1 MNTPRAGVKI
11 VSVRDYKYSMIRVFW
26 KHPPPGRLPRG
37 ARHLHVGDASGAAQG
52 PARPRSRA
60 PHRLHDAMIARYV
73 PPAPDPPVPGS
84 PRLPARWPWAPDHR
98 SVTDVP
104 PYRIHAAEFGTEGEP
119 VVLLHGLSGS
129 SRWWRRN
136 VPALA
141 RGARVVV
148 PDVIGFGR
156 TRVRGKL
163 PPIGE
168 IADLLAGWMDRLAL
182 GPVDLIGH
190 SMGGQISVHLAAR
203 HPDRVKRLI
212 LVDSAGIPR
221 PVTPFTLARFAAELA
236 PPRRW
241 GDPRFLP
248 TIVGDAMLA
257 GPRTILRAIGH
268 ILRDDVRPL
277 LPQVGAPTLVLWGE
291 LDTIVPVAHA
301 RDFRE
306 GIPGARMA
314 VLRGAA
320 HNPMVD
326 RPEDFN
332 RLVADFLRGES
343 VGE

>member
-1 MNTPRAGVKI
+1 MCFG
-11 VSVRDYKYSMIRVFW
+11 SFKYSTSRAFW
-26 KHPPPGRLPRG
+26 KHPPPSGGGRGAALARYGADRPRG
-37 ARHLHVGDASGAAQG
+37 APNPFHCK
-52 PARPRSRA
+52 
-60 PHRLHDAMIARYV
+60 MIARF
-73 PPAPDPPVPGS
+73 APTLQDRPFAGD
-84 PRLPARWPWAPDHR
+84 PRLPTRWPWLPDRR
-98 SVTDVP
+98 SVVEVP
-104 PYRIHAAEFGTEGEP
+104 PHRIHAAEFGTEGEP
-119 VVLLHGLSGS
+119 LVLLHGLSGS

-156 TRVRGKL
+156 TRLRGRL

-182 GPVDLIGH
+182 GPVDLVGH

-203 HPDRVKRLI
+203 HPERIRRLV
-212 LVDSAGIPR
+212 LVDAAGIPR
-221 PVTPFTLARFAAELA
+221 PVTPRALVRFAAEVS

-241 GDPRFLP
+241 GDPFFLP
-248 TIVGDAMLA
+248 TIVGDALLA

-268 ILRDDVRPL
+268 IMRDDVRAL
-277 LPQVGAPTLVLWGE
+277 LPQVAAPTLVIWGE
-291 LDTIVPVAHA
+291 LDTIIPVEHA

-306 GIPGARMA
+306 GIPGARLA

-326 RPEDFN
+326 RPDEFN

>member
-1 MNTPRAGVKI
+1 MCFG
-11 VSVRDYKYSMIRVFW
+11 SFKYSTSRAFW
-26 KHPPPGRLPRG
+26 KHPPLSGGERGAALARHPGNRPRG
-37 ARHLHVGDASGAAQG
+37 A
-52 PARPRSRA
+52 PNPFPRK
-60 PHRLHDAMIARYV
+60 MIARF
-73 PPAPDPPVPGS
+73 APTLPDRPLAGDPLLPG
-84 PRLPARWPWAPDHR
+84 RWPWLPDRR
-98 SVTDVP
+98 SVTEVP
-104 PYRIHAAEFGTEGEP
+104 PHRIHAAEFGTEGEP
-119 VVLLHGLSGS
+119 LVLLHGLSGS

-156 TRVRGKL
+156 TRLRGRL

-182 GPVDLIGH
+182 GPVDLVGH
-190 SMGGQISVHLAAR
+190 SMGGQIAVHLAAR
-203 HPDRVKRLI
+203 HPDRVRRLV
-212 LVDSAGIPR
+212 LVDAAGIPR
-221 PVTPFTLARFAAELA
+221 PVTPRTLVRFAAEVS

-241 GDPRFLP
+241 GDPFFLP
-248 TIVGDAMLA
+248 TIVGDALLA

-268 ILRDDVRPL
+268 ILHDDVRPL
-277 LPQVGAPTLVLWGE
+277 LPQVAAPTLVIWGE

-306 GIPGARMA
+306 GIPGARLA

-326 RPEDFN
+326 RPDEFN

>member
-1 MNTPRAGVKI
+1 
-11 VSVRDYKYSMIRVFW
+11 
-26 KHPPPGRLPRG
+26 
-37 ARHLHVGDASGAAQG
+37 
-52 PARPRSRA
+52 
-60 PHRLHDAMIARYV
+60 MIARF
-73 PPAPDPPVPGS
+73 APTLPDRPFAGD
-84 PRLPARWPWAPDHR
+84 PRLPGRWPWLPDRR
-98 SVTDVP
+98 SVVEVP
-104 PYRIHAAEFGTEGEP
+104 PHRIHAAEFGSEGEP
-119 VVLLHGLSGS
+119 LVLLHGLSGS

-156 TRVRGKL
+156 TRVRGRL

-182 GPVDLIGH
+182 EKVDLVGH

-203 HPDRVKRLI
+203 HPERVRRLV
-212 LVDSAGIPR
+212 LVDAAGIPR
-221 PVTPFTLARFAAELA
+221 PVTPRALVRFAAELT

-241 GDPRFLP
+241 GDPFFLP
-248 TIVGDAMLA
+248 TIVGDALLA

-268 ILRDDVRPL
+268 ILRDDVRAL
-277 LPQVGAPTLVLWGE
+277 LPQVAAPTLVVWGE
-291 LDTIVPVAHA
+291 LDTIIPVEHA

-306 GIPGARMA
+306 GIPGARLA

-326 RPEDFN
+326 RPDEFN

>member
-1 MNTPRAGVKI
+1 
-11 VSVRDYKYSMIRVFW
+11 
-26 KHPPPGRLPRG
+26 
-37 ARHLHVGDASGAAQG
+37 
-52 PARPRSRA
+52 
-60 PHRLHDAMIARYV
+60 MIARF
-73 PPAPDPPVPGS
+73 APTLQDRTFTGAPLLPG
-84 PRLPARWPWAPDHR
+84 RWPWLPDRR
-98 SVTDVP
+98 SVTEVP
-104 PYRIHAAEFGTEGEP
+104 PHRIHAAEFGTEGEP
-119 VVLLHGLSGS
+119 LVLLHGLSGS

-156 TRVRGKL
+156 TRLRGRL

-182 GPVDLIGH
+182 DRVDLVGH

-203 HPDRVKRLI
+203 HPDRVRRLV
-212 LVDSAGIPR
+212 LVDAAGIPR
-221 PVTPFTLARFAAELA
+221 PVTPRTLVRFAAEVS

-241 GDPRFLP
+241 GDPFFLP
-248 TIVGDAMLA
+248 TIVGDALLA

-268 ILRDDVRPL
+268 ILSDDVRPM
-277 LPQVGAPTLVLWGE
+277 LPQVAAPTLVIWGE
-291 LDTIVPVAHA
+291 LDSIVPVANA
-301 RDFRE
+301 REFRE
-306 GIPGARMA
+306 GIPGARLV

-326 RPEDFN
+326 RHEEFN